1 MKKLLLRLILAALFV
16 SMIPFQS
23 AMAATQQEQV
33 VEIAKKYIGV
43 PYQYGG
49 TTPSGFDCSGYIGYV
64 FNEMDIEL
72 PRISADQYNVG
83 TPVAKADLQPG
94 DLVFFEKTYNK
105 AGITHS
111 GIYIGDNQ
119 FLSATTSKGIK
130 IDSLESTYWGPKYYG
145 AKRILEAASQ
155 PVEYQDV
162 PKDHPAYQ
170 AVMTLSSQN
179 VIKGIDS
186 TTFQPEQAVTRG
198 QAAAIINRVL
208 KLKPKTLN
216 GFKDVSQNYQFAA
229 DIAAIREAG
238 VINGFADGTFRP
250 NNNMTKAEMAVIVQ
264 RAFKLNQTGVQTA
277 NAPYT
282 DVKPGYW
289 AYDAIQ
295 TMHRIDTTT
304 IFDGS
309 QYGASLKATRA
320 TFAASIYNSIN
331 AGK

>member
-83 TPVAKADLQPG
+83 TPVAKADLQLG

-216 GFKDVSQNYQFAA
+216 GFKDVSPNYQFAA